1 MTDLITLS
9 PFISVSLFEEYQSF
23 RSDRI
28 FLGNSVSSLKLSKSV
43 VEWTTNTSVREI
55 FRSMVQAV
63 ICSA

>member
-28 FLGNSVSSLKLSKSV
+28 FLGNSVSWGRRYRILKM
-43 VEWTTNTSVREI
+43 VRMEHI
-55 FRSMVQAV
+55 KMSNMVH
-63 ICSA
+63 CF